1 MVLEN
6 HKEKAS
12 IEKLILEIVED
23 IKSLNTD
30 EIYQEM
36 FEVAQSANDQV
47 YDGDISD
54 EDVLSKREEIENEII
69 SSFIVNLQFGLTDD
83 ERDEITQKIIDLI

>member
-36 FEVAQSANDQV
+36 FELAQSANDQV

>member
-12 IEKLILEIVED
+12 IEKLILEVVED

-54 EDVLSKREEIENEII
+54 EDVLSKLEEIENEII
-69 SSFIVNLQFGLTDD
+69 SSFIVSLQFGLTDD

>member
-12 IEKLILEIVED
+12 IEKLILEVVED

>member
-12 IEKLILEIVED
+12 IEKLILEVVED

-69 SSFIVNLQFGLTDD
+69 SSFIVSLQFGLTDD

>member
-12 IEKLILEIVED
+12 IEKLILEVVEN

-83 ERDEITQKIIDLI
+83 ERGEITQKIIDLI

>member
-12 IEKLILEIVED
+12 IEKLILEVVED

-83 ERDEITQKIIDLI
+83 ERDEIMQKIIDLI